1 MKKLLASIIAVLLV
15 GMLVGCELQKG
26 SEEKTNAS
34 VTGKENVKK
43 EEEIANE
50 TEKQKESV
58 VESKE
63 SVEETVLEQEEQTS
77 DSPYMAGVAKVYAKD
92 SEYNFYDMLFRDNK
106 LVYVDLEDGNGL
118 FKDIF
123 GEICKG
129 TFGEN
134 APNPIEDISLSS
146 FTVERAIEFFEEKGF
161 TVTVTQE

>member
-1 MKKLLASIIAVLLV
+1 MKKLLASIIVVLLV
-15 GMLVGCELQKG
+15 GTLAGCELQKG
-26 SEEKTNAS
+26 GEEKTNAS
-34 VTGKENVKK
+34 TSENENAKK
-43 EEEIANE
+43 EE
-50 TEKQKESV
+50 ESV
-58 VESKE
+58 VESE
-63 SVEETVLEQEEQTS
+63 EPVEETVPEIEEQTPA
-77 DSPYMAGVAKVYAKD
+77 SPYMTGVVKVYAED

>member
-26 SEEKTNAS
+26 SEEKPNAS
-34 VTGKENVKK
+34 ALEKENVQK

-50 TEKQKESV
+50 AEKQEESV
-58 VESKE
+58 VESE
-63 SVEETVLEQEEQTS
+63 QSVEETVPEQEEQTS
-77 DSPYMAGVAKVYAKD
+77 ASPYMTGVVKVYAEN
-92 SEYNFYDMLFRDNK
+92 SEYSFYDMLFRDNK
-106 LVYVDLEDGNGL
+106 LVYVDLEDGNG
-118 FKDIF
+118 FFNDI
-123 GEICKG
+123 CMG

-134 APNPIEDISLSS
+134 APNPIEAIRLSS